1 MPRTGDGSLM
11 LMQIM
16 KILSKRF
23 TLQRSDDPVP
33 SSADDAYEE
42 YDDLDRL
49 SDNIPADVK
58 EGHFVVYAVND
69 AEPKRFVIRLDYLA
83 HPGFVKLLELAAEEF
98 GLRQAGVLAVP
109 CRSVDLRRILG
120 RAARC
125 KH

>member
-1 MPRTGDGSLM
+1 M

-23 TLQRSDDPVP
+23 TLQRSDDQ
-33 SSADDAYEE
+33 

-120 RAARC
+120 TGRSL
-125 KH
+125 